1 MIVSSLYRTFE
12 RIGRST
18 ALTLCV
24 RFVDGTQYQ
33 NVSGESDVLLTY
45 RTRRAEMK
53 TLLYGHVGLLESYFE
68 QELDVV
74 GDLDKAFAIGLGS
87 RFAEH
92 GSPLVWLR
100 NQWHELRF
108 SNRSRA
114 QAKRNA
120 RAHYGL
126 GAAFYRYWLDAPL
139 MMYTCAYWPDGTETL
154 EQAQSNKL
162 DHICR
167 KIRLE
172 SGERVV
178 DIGCGFGGFMF
189 HAAERYGAD
198 VCGLNTTT
206 EQVEFVR
213 QEIDRRQLGQRL
225 TVREAD
231 FRDVRDTFDKG
242 GLGMLHF
249 IGHVGQ
255 RDTEFYIRRYVFPGG
270 WIPSLSATLAAMEGA
285 GLEILDVEN
294 LRRHYALTLEVW
306 AERFEQRWN
315 DIQALDPVTFD
326 ERFRRIWRAY
336 LVSCAE
342 MFRAEHGS
350 THLFQITFANGNV
363 SRQSY
368 PMSRDHLY
376 RDGR

>member
-74 GDLDKAFAIGLGS
+74 GDLDKAFAIGFGS

-126 GAAFYRYWLDAPL
+126 GDAFYRYWLDAPL
-139 MMYTCAYWPDGTETL
+139 MT
-154 EQAQSNKL
+154 
-162 DHICR
+162 
-167 KIRLE
+167 
-172 SGERVV
+172 
-178 DIGCGFGGFMF
+178 
-189 HAAERYGAD
+189 RYAR
-198 VCGLNTTT
+198 
-206 EQVEFVR
+206 F
-213 QEIDRRQLGQRL
+213 
-225 TVREAD
+225 A
-231 FRDVRDTFDKG
+231 
-242 GLGMLHF
+242 
-249 IGHVGQ
+249 
-255 RDTEFYIRRYVFPGG
+255 
-270 WIPSLSATLAAMEGA
+270 A
-285 GLEILDVEN
+285 GL
-294 LRRHYALTLEVW
+294 
-306 AERFEQRWN
+306 
-315 DIQALDPVTFD
+315 P
-326 ERFRRIWRAY
+326 
-336 LVSCAE
+336 
-342 MFRAEHGS
+342 
-350 THLFQITFANGNV
+350 
-363 SRQSY
+363 
-368 PMSRDHLY
+368 
-376 RDGR
+376 